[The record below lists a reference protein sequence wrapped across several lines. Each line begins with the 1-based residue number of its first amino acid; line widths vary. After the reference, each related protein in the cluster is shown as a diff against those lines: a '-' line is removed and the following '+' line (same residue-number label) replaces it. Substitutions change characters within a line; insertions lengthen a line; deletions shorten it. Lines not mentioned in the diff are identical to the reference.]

1 MKWVAGDHWHNT
13 TGDTETPATGNLSRV
28 WSVYNIDSIYY
39 TYSLNNGLRT
49 SENSISILIPQIR
62 MMFVWLKDEQL
73 PGDGWS
79 SCHSAPLSLSS
90 PVLRHIDCFCLTFNG
105 IAFGHT
111 ITPSNHHISPPPAS
125 TVGSIAEEKGTFLPL
140 FCHLWSEMTLNSS
153 FI

>member
-1 MKWVAGDHWHNT
+1 MWSGWQGT
-13 TGDTETPATGNLSRV
+13 TDTTPPETPRHRPLATCPEFEAST
-28 WSVYNIDSIYY
+28 IIH
-39 TYSLNNGLRT
+39 SLNNGLPT
-49 SENSISILIPQIR
+49 SAGNSISIIIPQIR
-62 MMFVWLKDEQL
+62 MMFVWLKEDQL

>member
-1 MKWVAGDHWHNT
+1 MWSGWRGT
-13 TGDTETPATGNLSRV
+13 TGTTPPETPRHRPLATCPEFEAST
-28 WSVYNIDSIYY
+28 IIH
-39 TYSLNNGLRT
+39 SLNNGLPT
-49 SENSISILIPQIR
+49 SAGSSISILIPQIR
-62 MMFVWLKDEQL
+62 MMFVWLKEEQL

-90 PVLRHIDCFCLTFNG
+90 SVLRHIDCFCLTFNG